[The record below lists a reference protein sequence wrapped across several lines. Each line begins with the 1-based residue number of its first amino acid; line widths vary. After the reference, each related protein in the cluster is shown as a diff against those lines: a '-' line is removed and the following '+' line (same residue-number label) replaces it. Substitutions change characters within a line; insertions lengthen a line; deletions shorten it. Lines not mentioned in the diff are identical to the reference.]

1 MFPINWLTPV
11 KLTWLLLINTTLR
24 LPVFSVNVL
33 HAWGDENIQNEGCT
47 VYIKTMIAYGSL
59 AQGQEHVMMSLYT
72 PSTRVSKL
80 TSSLL
85 QFC

>member
-33 HAWGDENIQNEGCT
+33 HGDENIQNEG
-47 VYIKTMIAYGSL
+47 SL
-59 AQGQEHVMMSLYT
+59 V
-72 PSTRVSKL
+72 PRPP
-80 TSSLL
+80 
-85 QFC
+85 QFVFTIL